1 MSEKNQRLSRGE
13 IARAAIYAA
22 ILLWINA
29 YICRELF
36 VHEIPSMN
44 SMHGFWIALAE
55 RAGGSWFHN
64 TWWPYWDGGI
74 PFEFTYSPLLPG
86 LMAAWSAVSGI
97 SAALAFERITGIAY
111 CLAPL
116 TLFVAAWL
124 MTRAAGTSFAAS
136 LFYSLTA
143 PTQLLVPDA
152 WATPRNAWDPRRLML
167 VAGWDDTPHLICLV
181 FLPLTILFLAQALRT
196 RRLGYYAASVISI
209 AAATM
214 ASAFGPVT
222 VALAAICLLVALP
235 TEGFWRNVA
244 AIGAIGVFSYAMSA
258 AFLPPSLI
266 AAIRTASA
274 SHGESGFTAGSL
286 VALAIVVAGGAIL
299 WFCLKRWIADWR
311 LRFFALFA
319 FLTTSIPAISDE
331 LHRQFLP
338 QTIRYKMEME
348 MAIALLAA
356 FAGWQC
362 LSHAPVLMQRAAIV
376 LLVLVAARQVV
387 HQRRAAKELM
397 RARDVTQTIEYRT
410 STWVEQNLPGVRVM
424 LPGSIGQWADA
435 FAPIPQVSGGSWS
448 LAYNQEQQRGLYAV
462 YTGGATAEEDAHTS
476 FAWLKAFGAGAVAVS
491 GKDSQEYWKPYL
503 HPKKFDGVL
512 PVLWREDDVTIY
524 QIPQRSASLAH
535 VIPEIALVRPN
546 PESTEAIEPYVAALD
561 NEALPGARFEWKGR
575 NRIAIQASIPAGD
588 TLSIQVSYH
597 PGWHAEANGNA
608 EEIHRDGLGLM
619 WLKPHCSGACEVTLD
634 YDGGAELRAC
644 RYLSY
649 AATMILVLVFPL
661 RRLII
666 K

>member
-1 MSEKNQRLSRGE
+1 ML
-13 IARAAIYAA
+13 RAAIYAA

-36 VHEIPSMN
+36 YTEIPSMN

-64 TWWPYWDGGI
+64 SWWPYWDGGM

-124 MTRAAGTSFAAS
+124 MTRSPGTSFAAS
-136 LFYSLTA
+136 LLYSLTA

-181 FLPLTILFLAQALRT
+181 FLPLTILFLARSLET
-196 RRLGYYAASVISI
+196 RRLGYYAAAVVSI

-222 VALAAICLLVALP
+222 VAMAAVCLLAALP
-235 TEGFWRNVA
+235 SEGFWRNVGMIA
-244 AIGAIGVFSYAMSA
+244 GIGVFSYAMSA

-266 AAIRTASA
+266 AAIRAASA

-286 VALAIVVAGGAIL
+286 VAVAMVGGGGAIL
-299 WFCLKRWIADWR
+299 WYCLTRWVADWR
-311 LRFFALFA
+311 MRFFVLFA
-319 FLTTSIPAISDE
+319 FLTSSIPAVSDY

-348 MAIALLAA
+348 MAIALVVA
-356 FAGWQC
+356 FAGWKY
-362 LSHAPVLMQRAAIV
+362 LAKTPVLIQRGALV
-376 LLVLVAARQVV
+376 LLILVSARQVV
-387 HQRRAAKELM
+387 HQRRAAKELL
-397 RARDVTQTIEYRT
+397 RSREVTKTIEYRT
-410 STWVEQNLPGVRVM
+410 SMWVEQNLPGLRVM

-435 FAPIPQVSGGSWS
+435 FAPIPEFSGGSWS
-448 LAYNQEQQRGLYAV
+448 MAYNQEQQRGLYAA
-462 YTGGATAEEDAHTS
+462 YTGGATAEEDARTS
-476 FAWLKAFGAGAVAVS
+476 LAWLKAFGVGAVAVA

-503 HPKKFDGVL
+503 HPNKFNGLL
-512 PVLWREDDVTIY
+512 PALWREDDVTVY
-524 QIPQRSASLAH
+524 RIPQRSASLAH
-535 VIPEIALVRPN
+535 VIPEAALVRPN
-546 PESTEAIEPYVAALD
+546 PESVDAIEPYVAALD
-561 NEALPGARFEWKGR
+561 SEALPGARFEWEGR
-575 NRIAIQASIPAGD
+575 NAMGIRASIPEGE

-597 PGWHAEANGNA
+597 PGWHAWVNGA
-608 EEIHRDGLGLM
+608 KETLHRDGLGLM
-619 WLKPHCSGACEVTLD
+619 WLKPHCSGACEVRLD
-634 YDGGAELRAC
+634 YDGGTELRAC

-649 AATMILVLVFPL
+649 AALAVLILAFPV